1 MLERIFNRIKHG
13 KVYTS
18 DSPDDVCAICLENW
32 TNAGPHGLASLSCGH
47 LFGYKCI
54 YEWLTGNDRCPE
66 CNATSNRKDI
76 RPIRA
81 RNLKALDNSNEEGLK
96 REIKDLKNK
105 IKIIEEKNTK
115 LKSQNQVLSIVSK
128 YSQ

>member
-1 MLERIFNRIKHG
+1 MLERILNRIKHG

-32 TNAGPHGLASLSCGH
+32 TNAGSHGLASLACGH

-54 YEWLTGNDRCPE
+54 YEWLTNNDRCPE

-76 RPIRA
+76 RAIRA
-81 RNLKALDNSNEEGLK
+81 RNLKALDNSNEESLK
-96 REIKDLKNK
+96 REINEYKEKIKDL
-105 IKIIEEKNTK
+105 EAKNTR
-115 LKSQNQVLSIVSK
+115 LKSQNQILSIVCK
-128 YSQ
+128 WK

>member
-1 MLERIFNRIKHG
+1 
-13 KVYTS
+13 
-18 DSPDDVCAICLENW
+18 
-32 TNAGPHGLASLSCGH
+32 
-47 LFGYKCI
+47 
-54 YEWLTGNDRCPE
+54 
-66 CNATSNRKDI
+66 
-76 RPIRA
+76 
-81 RNLKALDNSNEEGLK
+81 LKALDNSNEEGLK